1 MLHLKNEDNVPL
13 DLGDGLRPI
22 DFKGEA
28 ITFRETTAGVITTL
42 QHCLDII
49 SQKEESF
56 KKKLDREV
64 DRRKKAEEQYR

>member
-1 MLHLKNEDNVPL
+1 MK
-13 DLGDGLRPI
+13 PI

-56 KKKLDREV
+56 KKKFDREV
-64 DRRKKAEEQYR
+64 DRRKKAEDLYRCVIKKCFI